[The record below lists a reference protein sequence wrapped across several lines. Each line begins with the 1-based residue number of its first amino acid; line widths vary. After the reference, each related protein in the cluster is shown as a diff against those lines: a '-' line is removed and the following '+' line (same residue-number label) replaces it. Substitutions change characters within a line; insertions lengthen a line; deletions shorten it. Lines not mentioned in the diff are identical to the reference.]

1 MPPERAESRTIVR
14 AYPAYGWFW
23 CARIASGLAFQ
34 MQAVAVGW
42 QIYDL
47 THSTF
52 QLGMVG
58 LVQFAPI
65 VVFTLLAG
73 HVVDRYERRV
83 VYGAALAVQGV
94 AVCIL
99 ALGTWGRWLGVP
111 GVFAMVA
118 VIGAARAFQGPATQ
132 ALLPTLVPAP
142 VVPKAIAWATGAFQ
156 TASIVGPTLGGLLY
170 AFGAAVPYAVAG
182 ALALIGAGLIA
193 LMRVE
198 RSSRVREP
206 VSFSSLFSGV
216 RYIQTHPVILGSISL
231 DLFAVLL
238 GGATALL
245 PVYARDILKIGTWG
259 LGALR
264 SAPAIGSLAM
274 SVAMV
279 RWPPRRRVGRRM
291 FAAVIAFGVATIV
304 FGLARSFALSFAALV
319 ALGAADTISV
329 VIRGSLVQLETPDE
343 MRGRVG
349 AVNSLFI
356 GTSNQ
361 LGEFES
367 GVTAS
372 LFGTVPATV
381 LGGVGTLV
389 VAGLWMRLFPS
400 LRNFDS
406 FDVRTSGPPPARTE
420 GEQAAA
426 PRPPAR

>member
-1 MPPERAESRTIVR
+1 MATGESRDHPKDRTILL

-23 CARIASGLAFQ
+23 CARVAAGVAFQ

-42 QIYDL
+42 KIYEL

-65 VVFTLLAG
+65 VLFTLVAG
-73 HVVDRYERRV
+73 HVADRYSRRA
-83 VYGAALAVQGV
+83 VYGIALGVQGAAACV
-94 AVCIL
+94 L
-99 ALGTWGRWLGVP
+99 ALGSWGHWLGVP
-111 GVFAMVA
+111 GIFATVA
-118 VIGAARAFQGPATQ
+118 VISSARAFQGPATQ
-132 ALLPTLVPAP
+132 ALLPTLVPTP
-142 VVPKAIAWATGAFQ
+142 LVPKAIAWSTGAFQ
-156 TASIVGPTLGGLLY
+156 TASIVGPSLGGLLY
-170 AFGAAVPYAVAG
+170 GFGAAVPFAVSG
-182 ALALIGAGLIA
+182 ALALLGAGLIP
-193 LMRVE
+193 LMGRE
-198 RSSRVREP
+198 RSTRVRDPATLE
-206 VSFSSLFSGV
+206 SLFSGV
-216 RYIQTHPVILGSISL
+216 NYIRGHPVILGSISL

-245 PVYARDILKIGTWG
+245 PVYARDILSVGVWG

-264 SAPAIGSLAM
+264 SAPAVGSLAM
-274 SVAMV
+274 SVLLA
-279 RWPPRRRVGRRM
+279 RRPPQRRVGRRM

-304 FGLARSFALSFAALV
+304 FGLSRSFWLSLAAL
-319 ALGAADTISV
+319 AILGAVDTVSV
-329 VIRGSLVQLETPDE
+329 VIRSSLVQIETPDA

-372 LFGTVPATV
+372 MFGTVAATV

-400 LRNFDS
+400 LLNFDR
-406 FDVRTSGPPPARTE
+406 FEKRPAPPA
-420 GEQAAA
+420 
-426 PRPPAR
+426 

>member
-1 MPPERAESRTIVR
+1 MPKQRNERTAKAPIILL

-23 CARIASGLAFQ
+23 CARVASGVAFQ

-42 QIYDL
+42 QIYEL

-65 VVFTLLAG
+65 VLFTLVAG
-73 HVVDRYERRV
+73 HVADRYDRRM
-83 VYGAALAVQGV
+83 VYGIALAVQGL
-94 AVCIL
+94 AVCAL
-99 ALGTWGRWLGVP
+99 ALGTWGRWIGIP
-111 GVFAMVA
+111 GIFSIVA
-118 VIGAARAFQGPATQ
+118 VIGAARSFQGPATQ
-132 ALLPTLVPAP
+132 ALLPTLVPTP
-142 VVPKAIAWATGAFQ
+142 LVPKAIAWATGAFQ
-156 TASIVGPTLGGLLY
+156 TATILGPPLGGLLF
-170 AFGAAVPYAVAG
+170 AFGAAVPFAVSGTLSLVGAALLVLVRQAASTRPKEPMTYA
-182 ALALIGAGLIA
+182 
-193 LMRVE
+193 
-198 RSSRVREP
+198 
-206 VSFSSLFSGV
+206 SLFSGV
-216 RYIQTHPVILGSISL
+216 NYIRGHPLILGSISL

-245 PVYARDILKIGTWG
+245 PVFARDILKVGVWG

-264 SAPAIGSLAM
+264 SAPAVGALVTSILMA
-274 SVAMV
+274 
-279 RWPPRRRVGRRM
+279 RRPVQSRVGRRM
-291 FAAVIAFGVATIV
+291 FAAVIAFGLATVA
-304 FGLARSFALSFAALV
+304 FGLSRSFWFSIV
-319 ALGAADTISV
+319 ALIILGAVDTVSV
-329 VIRGSLVQLETPDE
+329 VIRSSLVQIETPDE

-372 LFGTVPATV
+372 MFGTVAATV

-400 LRNFDS
+400 LLNFDR
-406 FDVRTSGPPPARTE
+406 FGKKPVRPD
-420 GEQAAA
+420 
-426 PRPPAR
+426 

>member
-1 MPPERAESRTIVR
+1 MPNRRNEKTAKAPIILL

-23 CARIASGLAFQ
+23 CARVASGVAFQ

-42 QIYDL
+42 QIYEL

-65 VVFTLLAG
+65 VLFTLIAG
-73 HVVDRYERRV
+73 HVADRYDRRV
-83 VYGAALAVQGV
+83 VYGIALAVQGI
-94 AVCIL
+94 AVCAL
-99 ALGTWGRWLGVP
+99 ALGTWGHWLGIP
-111 GVFAMVA
+111 GIFSIVA

-132 ALLPTLVPAP
+132 ALLPTLVPMP
-142 VVPKAIAWATGAFQ
+142 LVPKAIAWATGAFQ
-156 TASIVGPTLGGLLY
+156 TATILGPPLGGLLY
-170 AFGAAVPYAVAG
+170 AFGPAVPFAVSGTLSLVG
-182 ALALIGAGLIA
+182 AALLALVRQAGST
-193 LMRVE
+193 RPK
-198 RSSRVREP
+198 EP
-206 VSFSSLFSGV
+206 MTYASLFSGV
-216 RYIQTHPVILGSISL
+216 NYIRGHPLILGSISL

-245 PVYARDILKIGTWG
+245 PVFARDILKVGVWG

-264 SAPAIGSLAM
+264 SAPAVGALVT
-274 SVAMV
+274 SVLMA
-279 RWPPRRRVGRRM
+279 RRPVQSRVGRRM
-291 FAAVIAFGVATIV
+291 FAAVIAFGLATVA
-304 FGLARSFALSFAALV
+304 FGLSRSFWFSIV
-319 ALGAADTISV
+319 ALIILGAVDTVSV
-329 VIRGSLVQLETPDE
+329 VIRSSLVQIETPDE

-372 LFGTVPATV
+372 MFGTVAATV

-389 VAGLWMRLFPS
+389 VAGLWMRIFPS
-400 LRNFDS
+400 LLNFDR
-406 FDVRTSGPPPARTE
+406 FDKKPVRPD
-420 GEQAAA
+420 
-426 PRPPAR
+426 